1 MMANS
6 HKGERAITVE
16 GVEYRLRFSVN
27 AICELE
33 DAINAPIETLG
44 SRLASGQA
52 GVRDIRMLWWAALR
66 DHHAAVDLKA
76 TGVVVDTL
84 GLTTAITV
92 IGEVLALAFPPDSGG
107 KKKKPQA
114 PSRGRTSRP
123 KPSPPD

>member
-1 MMANS
+1 MANS

-33 DAINAPIETLG
+33 DATDAPIETLG
-44 SRLASGQA
+44 SRLGSGQA

-66 DHHAAVDLKA
+66 DHHAAIDLQA
-76 TGVVVDTL
+76 TGVLVDQV
-84 GLTTAITV
+84 GLATAITV
-92 IGEVLALAFPPDSGG
+92 IGEVLALAFPADAGG
-107 KKKKPQA
+107 KKKPPRK